1 MQPVGESVENPDDSA
16 SQAHRGPARW
26 RRNLVVGL
34 LVSTVVASWVGNA
47 FAPALV
53 ARHPLT
59 LIGLNPSN
67 RFLVLGGIRTPW
79 VAYVT
84 LATARRML
92 TVVTYFIVGHW
103 YGERAIRWLE
113 RRSPDEGRMV
123 RQMEAWFSRGAWP
136 LIVAMPIGTIG
147 LLAGAAGMTPAV
159 VLAVMGTSILA
170 RVVAL
175 RLVGHVFS
183 GPVDTFVGWIDR
195 ARGPLLV
202 VSIGAVLLM
211 AHNERQ
217 RRRSSIEELASLGD
231 EDDSSDADD

>member
-1 MQPVGESVENPDDSA
+1 MPPDGESVEGIDTPPPTE
-16 SQAHRGPARW
+16 QAGPPRALRM
-26 RRNLVVGL
+26 LVVGL
-34 LVSTVVASWVGNA
+34 LLATIAASWIGNA

-53 ARHPLT
+53 AHHPLA

-67 RFLVLGGIRTPW
+67 RFLVLGGIRTHWIP
-79 VAYVT
+79 YIL
-84 LATARRML
+84 LATSRRTL
-92 TVVTYFIVGHW
+92 TVIAYFTLGHW

-113 RRSPDEGRMV
+113 HRSPDEGRMV
-123 RQMEAWFSRGAWP
+123 RQIEGWFSRGAWP

-147 LLAGAAGMTPAV
+147 LLAGAAGMSPAV
-159 VLAVMGTSILA
+159 VLGVMGTSILA

-202 VSIGAVLLM
+202 LSVGAVLFMLYG
-211 AHNERQ
+211 ERR
-217 RRRSSIEELASLGD
+217 RRRSSLEELTSLG
-231 EDDSSDADD
+231 EESDPSAP